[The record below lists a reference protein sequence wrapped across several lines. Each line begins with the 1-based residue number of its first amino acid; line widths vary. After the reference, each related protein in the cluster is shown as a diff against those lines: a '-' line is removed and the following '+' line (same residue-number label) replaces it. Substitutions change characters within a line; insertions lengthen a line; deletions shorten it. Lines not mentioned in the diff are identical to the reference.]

1 MIDAFEQPGSLQI
14 LVLVRTD
21 EGPRTHNQSVFM
33 STHFYNCILFFL
45 PKKLPD
51 ADCCTINYEQD
62 ISPSPPSLLF
72 CPGAENRNSITAG
85 NKLQMVLLVLL
96 APQTSPP
103 PLLSLKCPVFMGI
116 QKAMTAAPYFCL
128 AEGKSSR
135 DH

>member
-1 MIDAFEQPGSLQI
+1 MIDALEQPESLQI

-21 EGPRTHNQSVFM
+21 EGPRTHYQSVFM

-45 PKKLPD
+45 PKMLLD

-62 ISPSPPSLLF
+62 ISPTPPSLLF

-85 NKLQMVLLVLL
+85 NKLQMVLLV
-96 APQTSPP
+96 PQPPSPP
-103 PLLSLKCPVFMGI
+103 FLSLKCPVFMGI